1 MSVQYVVA
9 RIGQALFLLLGV
21 STIVF
26 VVLRLSGDPVLLLLP
41 QDASPEAIAEM
52 RHAFGYDA
60 PLPEQYRR
68 FVLRLIRLDFG
79 ESLSYNQP
87 ALDIV
92 FSRMPATLRL
102 AVAATL
108 VTVLVGVPFGILA
121 AVRRNSW
128 VDRLGLIVALIGT
141 SAPTFWVGILL
152 ILLFSVHW
160 RIFPS
165 IGDEG
170 LQSLVL
176 PAVTLGVFSLAKISR
191 ITRSAMLEVLSSD
204 YLRTGRAK
212 GLRERVILLSHA
224 FPNAMLAVVTV
235 AGLEFAL
242 LLGGAVI
249 TETVFAW
256 PGMGRLAV
264 QAIGARDY
272 PLVQAIV
279 FVFAVLVL
287 LVNLLLDL
295 AYPLLNPRMR
305 AR

>member
-1 MSVQYVVA
+1 VSLQYVAA
-9 RIGQALFLLLGV
+9 RVGQALFLLLGV

-26 VVLRLSGDPVLLLLP
+26 IVLRLSGDPVLLLLP
-41 QDASPEAIAEM
+41 QDASPEVIAEM

-68 FVLRLIRLDFG
+68 FVVRLIRLDFG

-92 FSRMPATLRL
+92 FSRMPATLKL

-108 VTVLVGVPFGILA
+108 VTVLIGVPFGILA

-128 VDRLGLIVALIGT
+128 IDRLGLIVALIGT

-204 YLRTGRAK
+204 YLRTARAK

-295 AYPLLNPRMR
+295 AYPLLNPRIR

>member
-1 MSVQYVVA
+1 MSAQYVMA
-9 RIGQALFLLLGV
+9 RLAQAIFLLLGV

-26 VVLRLSGDPVLLLLP
+26 IVLRLSGDPIVLLVP
-41 QDASPEAIAEM
+41 QDAPPEVIADM
-52 RHAFGYDA
+52 RRAFGFDA
-60 PLPEQYRR
+60 PLPEQYWR
-68 FVLRLIRLDFG
+68 FLGRLLRLDFG
-79 ESLSYNQP
+79 QSLSYNQP
-87 ALDIV
+87 ALDVV
-92 FSRMPATLRL
+92 FSRFPATLKL
-102 AVAATL
+102 AVTSML
-108 VTVLVGVPFGILA
+108 VTILIGVPFGVLA
-121 AVRRNSW
+121 AVRRNSLI
-128 VDRLGLIVALIGT
+128 DRLGLVVALIGT
-141 SAPTFWVGILL
+141 SAPTFWIGILL

-170 LQSLVL
+170 PRSLVL
-176 PAVTLGVFSLAKISR
+176 PAVTLGVFSMAKISR

-204 YLRTGRAK
+204 YLRTARAK
-212 GLRERVILLSHA
+212 GLRERATLFGHA
-224 FPNAMLAVVTV
+224 MPNAMVAVVTV

-287 LVNLLLDL
+287 LVNLGLDL
-295 AYPLLNPRMR
+295 IYPLLNPRLR
-305 AR
+305 VR